1 MEKWKKQMLE
11 LLTVDEVAN
20 ILKLKPM
27 TIRLKMYKGQIP
39 YTKIGSSVRFK
50 REDIENIINSGY
62 QHRKEVE
69 S

>member
-1 MEKWKKQMLE
+1 MLE
-11 LLTVDEVAN
+11 LLTVDEVAK

-39 YTKIGSSVRFK
+39 YIKIGNSVRFK
-50 REDIENIINSGY
+50 QEDIENIINSGY